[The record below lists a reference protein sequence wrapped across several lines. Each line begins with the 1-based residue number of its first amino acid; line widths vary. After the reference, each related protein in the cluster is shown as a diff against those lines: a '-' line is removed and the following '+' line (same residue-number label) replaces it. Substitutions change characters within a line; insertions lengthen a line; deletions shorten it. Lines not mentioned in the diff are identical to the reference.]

1 MTLCLNVRPDDPPR
15 KPRPSSQPG
24 KLSQASGCRP
34 FSALPH
40 ALRKDP
46 ALRSHDKAIL
56 LAAALLEYAR
66 DKPSC
71 WPSNRRL
78 AQDLGCSSR
87 TVQLALAALREAGWI
102 RVEHGVDGR
111 RIWLAWREADRAP
124 STSPI
129 APDGAQAVAPELRRE
144 GEKERS
150 ISPGTGNPSRP

>member
-34 FSALPH
+34 FAALPH
-40 ALRKDP
+40 DLRKDP
-46 ALRSHDKAIL
+46 ALRGHDKAIL

-78 AQDLGCSSR
+78 AEDLGCSPR
-87 TVQLALAALREAGWI
+87 TVQLALAALRSAGWV
-102 RVEHGVDGR
+102 RVEMGADSPTGR
-111 RIWLAWREADRAP
+111 RIWLAWREADCAP
-124 STSPI
+124 PPKS
-129 APDGAQAVAPELRRE
+129 DVAPPL
-144 GEKERS
+144 K
-150 ISPGTGNPSRP
+150 PAAP

>member
-34 FSALPH
+34 FAALPH
-40 ALRKDP
+40 DLRKDP
-46 ALRSHDKAIL
+46 ALRGHDKAIL

-78 AQDLGCSSR
+78 AEDLGCSPR

-102 RVEHGVDGR
+102 RMELGADVPTGR
-111 RIWLAWREADRAP
+111 RLVLTWREIDCAP
-124 STSPI
+124 SPLPV
-129 APDGAQAVAPELRRE
+129 APHPAQSVAPEWRQRE
-144 GEKERS
+144 NQDPPESAACR
-150 ISPGTGNPSRP
+150 